1 MTTRSMMVVLVALI
15 AFTGA
20 VAQAHVPAVFNE
32 DDRLLDR
39 DPRSL
44 QDDPFKMYR
53 CYLRIDHESSGS
65 PMRTNGTRNAE
76 LCLLPTPPQQEITPN
91 LAIEA

>member
-1 MTTRSMMVVLVALI
+1 MTTRSLMVVLVALG

-20 VAQAHVPAVFNE
+20 VAQAHVSPVL
-32 DDRLLDR
+32 DGQQRLLDR

-44 QDDPFKMYR
+44 QDDPFKRYP
-53 CYLRIDHESSGS
+53 CYLRLESESSGS
-65 PMRTNGTRNAE
+65 PMRPIGTLNAE
-76 LCLLPTPPQQEITPN
+76 ICLLPTPPQQITPN

>member
-1 MTTRSMMVVLVALI
+1 MTTRSLMVVLVALV

-20 VAQAHVPAVFNE
+20 VAQAHVPPALHDE
-32 DDRLLDR
+32 DRLLDR

-44 QDDPFKMYR
+44 QDDPFKMYL
-53 CYLRIDHESSGS
+53 CYLRLNNESSGS
-65 PMRTNGTRNAE
+65 LMRPIGTLSAE
-76 LCLLPTPPQQEITPN
+76 ICLLPTPPQQITPN

>member
-1 MTTRSMMVVLVALI
+1 MTTRSLMVVLVALV

-20 VAQAHVPAVFNE
+20 VAQAHVSPVL
-32 DDRLLDR
+32 DGQHRSLDR

-44 QDDPFKMYR
+44 QDDPFKMYP
-53 CYLRIDHESSGS
+53 CYLRLDNESSAMLKR
-65 PMRTNGTRNAE
+65 PHRTFSAE
-76 LCLLPTPPQQEITPN
+76 ICLLPTPPKQMTPN